1 MPARPGRRRKP
12 ERTREPVRKR
22 GALATP
28 LCDLLGI
35 RHALLLAG
43 MAGGP
48 NTPDLVSEVS
58 RCGGLGVL
66 GVTGMTVGAVARA
79 TQASIARAAGGP
91 VGVNVQLAP
100 RSPATGD
107 RERIAAVLEPFR
119 HELGLPAPADQPHA
133 ADAPL
138 ALLETAI
145 GAGASVV
152 TTFEDPSPA
161 IPLARRA
168 GIPLLAMV
176 TSPAD
181 AARAV
186 AAGADG
192 IIAQGTEAGGHR
204 SAFASPGEDAVRP
217 EVGLLALIPQVVDV
231 VGNDVPVVASGGIM
245 NGRGIAAA
253 LALGAAGV
261 SLGTRFLVARESGVP
276 DCYRRAIAAC
286 PADGTVVT
294 DALTGRPARW
304 IRNRFVDAVVEARA
318 GTLGWGE
325 QGALIADI
333 RHAAAARG
341 RVDILPM
348 LAGQGAALA
357 GDPQPAAAI
366 IEVLL
371 EQTRLARA

>member
-1 MPARPGRRRKP
+1 VKPAG
-12 ERTREPVRKR
+12 T
-22 GALATP
+22 LSTP

-48 NTPDLVSEVS
+48 NTPELVSEVS

-66 GVTGMTVGAVARA
+66 GVSGMTVEAVARA
-79 TQASIARAAGGP
+79 THTALALAGGGP

-107 RERIAAVLEPFR
+107 PEAIATVLAPFR
-119 HELGLPAPADQPHA
+119 EELGLPRESAAPRPADT
-133 ADAPL
+133 PL

-145 GAGASVV
+145 GAGESVV

-161 IPLARRA
+161 ISLARRA
-168 GIPLLAMV
+168 GVPLLAMV

-181 AARAV
+181 AERAI

-192 IIAQGTEAGGHR
+192 VIAQGTEAGGHR
-204 SAFASPGEDAVRP
+204 SAFAAGGSATRP
-217 EVGLLALIPQVVDV
+217 EVGVLALVPQVVDA
-231 VGNDVPVVASGGIM
+231 VGPHTPVVATGGIM
-245 NGRGIAAA
+245 DGRGIAAA
-253 LALGAAGV
+253 MALGASGV
-261 SLGTRFLVARESGVP
+261 SLGTRFLFARESGIAG
-276 DCYRRAIAAC
+276 CYRRALADC

-304 IRNRFVDAVVEARA
+304 IRNRFVDAVVAAQA
-318 GTLGWGE
+318 GTLGWGA
-325 QGALIADI
+325 QGASIAEI
-333 RHAAAARG
+333 RRAAAEQE

-357 GDPQPAAAI
+357 SDAQPAAEI
-366 IEVLL
+366 VELLL
-371 EQTRLARA
+371 EQTRAACA

>member
-1 MPARPGRRRKP
+1 VS
-12 ERTREPVRKR
+12 EPD
-22 GALATP
+22 ALRTP

-35 RHALLLAG
+35 RYALLLAG

-48 NTPDLVSEVS
+48 NTPELVSEVS

-66 GVTGMTVGAVARA
+66 GVSGMTVDAVARA
-79 TQASIARAAGGP
+79 TQAAIARAAGGP
-91 VGVNVQLAP
+91 VGVNVQLAQ

-107 RERIAAVLEPFR
+107 RERIAAVLAPFR
-119 HELGLPAPADQPHA
+119 EELGLPAESDPPQA
-133 ADAPL
+133 AVSAL

-145 GAGASVV
+145 RAGASVV
-152 TTFEDPSPA
+152 TTFEDPTPA

-168 GIPLLAMV
+168 GVPLLAMV

-181 AARAV
+181 AQRAV

-192 IIAQGTEAGGHR
+192 VIAQGTEAGGHR
-204 SAFASPGEDAVRP
+204 SAFAAAGNGPVRS
-217 EVGLLALIPQVVDV
+217 EVGILALIPQVVDAL
-231 VGNDVPVVASGGIM
+231 GGRVPVIASGGIM
-245 NGRGIAAA
+245 DGRGIAAA
-253 LALGAAGV
+253 LSLGAAGV
-261 SLGTRFLVARESGVP
+261 SLGTRFLVARESGVA
-276 DCYRRAIAAC
+276 DCYRRALAAC

-318 GTLGWGE
+318 GTLGWGA
-325 QGALIADI
+325 QGASITDI
-333 RHAAAARG
+333 RRAAAAQERL
-341 RVDILPM
+341 DILPM

-366 IEVLL
+366 VALLL
-371 EQTRLARA
+371 EQTPGARQ